1 MSGWG
6 DLFKDK
12 YEEVLDES
20 TGEMIMV
27 LGPIRRL
34 AFLPWPPASF
44 KALGGGAAAAL
55 RPKPPCP
62 AAGGEGHQE
71 VQAGLSGQHHQS

>member
-20 TGEMIMV
+20 TGQMIMV
-27 LGPIRRL
+27 DKSAPKYKLDASGNVINPPPS
-34 AFLPWPPASF
+34 AAPAASTGFGGAPAS
-44 KALGGGAAAAL
+44 GGAS
-55 RPKPPCP
+55 
-62 AAGGEGHQE
+62 GGFQGF
-71 VQAGLSGQHHQS
+71 GPGGS

>member
-12 YEEVLDES
+12 YEMVKDES

-27 LGPIRRL
+27 DKSAPKYQLDASGNRIWLCQKRIKKFPRASSR
-34 AFLPWPPASF
+34 AFLVMGDLTPNLAN
-44 KALGGGAAAAL
+44 
-55 RPKPPCP
+55 
-62 AAGGEGHQE
+62 AG
-71 VQAGLSGQHHQS
+71 

>member
-27 LGPIRRL
+27 RAPSGRL
-34 AFLPWPPASF
+34 ASL
-44 KALGGGAAAAL
+44 AA
-55 RPKPPCP
+55 
-62 AAGGEGHQE
+62 
-71 VQAGLSGQHHQS
+71 